1 MISTAWDF
9 PIRMKSN
16 QKEEDMLEHYFLE
29 ITQNE
34 AAIFGLKQCKQ
45 NSDFQCWSDVT
56 HHGRADSR
64 KKD

>member
-1 MISTAWDF
+1 MISIAWDF

-16 QKEEDMLEHYFLE
+16 QKEEDMLEHCCLE

-34 AAIFGLKQCKQ
+34 AAFFGLKQCKQ
-45 NSDFQCWSDVT
+45 NSDFQSWNDVR
-56 HHGRADSR
+56 HRGRAASG